1 MRKISLCKFCLMV
14 ITCTAPLAF
23 SETYTWT
30 DKQGKKHFGDEVPK
44 EYLSQS
50 KTVDTKSTNTIPG
63 VETPHNNTPN
73 NNNNKAQ
80 FIEVPNSS
88 PKKSATC
95 EQQKNEYLSA
105 QLCFNKCRLVGGG
118 INKAKCADC
127 KDVAK
132 PDC

>member
-1 MRKISLCKFCLMV
+1 MRKIFLFKLCLIA
-14 ITCTAPLAF
+14 ITCSAPLAF

-63 VETPHNNTPN
+63 VETHHNDTTENNNT
-73 NNNNKAQ
+73 AQ
-80 FIEVPNSS
+80 FIAVPNSS
-88 PKKSATC
+88 PKISSAC

-118 INKAKCADC
+118 INKAKCPDC
-127 KDVAK
+127 KDVPK
-132 PDC
+132 PNC

>member
-1 MRKISLCKFCLMV
+1 MRKISIFKLCLIV
-14 ITCTAPLAF
+14 ITSIAPLAF

-44 EYLSQS
+44 EYLSKS
-50 KTVDTKSTNTIPG
+50 KIVDTKSTNTIPSVG
-63 VETPHNNTPN
+63 TPHNNTTN
-73 NNNNKAQ
+73 NDTTAQ

-88 PKKSATC
+88 PKTSSAC

-127 KDVAK
+127 KDVKK